1 MRPKLLENG
10 TKGSWEENMSENQ
23 EILLISPRRSNISF
37 AGVQERENR
46 DNRGQEI
53 IKNKISQR

>member
-1 MRPKLLENG
+1 MRPKLLEYG